1 MADIHRAAK
10 NGDLSALR
18 VAIKRGEDVNSVNE
32 DGWTPLISA
41 AFNGHTNCIRELLSS
56 GAVVDL
62 ANKDGVTPLMVAAGK
77 GHTDCT
83 RELLSSGSVVDLA
96 NEDGVTPL
104 MVAAGKG
111 HTDCT
116 RELLSSGSVVDLAN
130 EDGITS
136 LLVAADEGHTDCVI
150 QLLSSGAV
158 VDLADEDGE
167 TPLYWAAREGHAGC
181 VKELLS
187 SGAVVDQA
195 DEDGWTPLMVAAL
208 KGHTDSVRQLL
219 SSGAVVDLANED
231 GQTPLHWAANE
242 GHTDCVI
249 QLLSSGAV
257 VDLANKNGWTPLMM
271 AASEGHTDSVRQ
283 LLSSGAVVDLADK
296 DGQTPLIVAARK
308 GHTDTVIQLLSSGA
322 VVDLAD
328 EDGWTPLMWAAYG
341 GHTDCTRELLS
352 SGAVV
357 DLADKDGETALMVAK
372 ESEYSNPSIIKL
384 LEEATESHSRP
395 QSVPVLPRNWTVATD
410 TETKKP
416 VYQNKAAGETVST
429 PPGYPLHQTSAHP
442 DVTFYD
448 KPQEKEFTSSGG
460 YADFDNGVH
469 VTVPANAVPAGTSVG
484 IKVQPSLASKEV
496 FVMPEGIQSASPSY
510 LISGEGLNGE
520 VTLSMEHHVR
530 VSTQQEAD
538 DLLFLQA
545 DSSPKRS
552 GSHSVYEYQKI
563 PEGRSEFSP
572 GGNTGRLTLG
582 TRLKNF
588 FKIGRKN
595 RGKTDSNLYTVRV
608 YRSPLQTTEDR
619 IAIIVVSLCGS
630 LYAKFL
636 ETLDTVLIP
645 RDYPEVSSKSI
656 DRTSQG
662 PLTFVDMCA
671 TLNIPPV
678 LGWSVE
684 LDKELILRSGVDQP
698 EVENFRPE
706 DLHDYPP
713 RIICRLFPEKNA
725 PKRTTCT
732 ISLSGLL
739 PQVKVHLS
747 LKIPTPKVAVDT
759 TKLQEATDELRRSAL
774 AVSDTQLGSTVKSV
788 VSLMERMTAALRS
801 SSLSELTA
809 HTDSIRTEIASV
821 LVVTRRVVEECTV
834 QSISENMGASLS
846 KIETLS
852 HQLCHVAKVKIRYC
866 LGTDQSEE
874 TAALVD
880 LVENGANLLRAVD
893 CLLRDIHTLSGVSG
907 PSAKRVTLQELVEQY
922 NLTDEQLNSEIEVP
936 DTPELALCF
945 DDVELYSSAMGLA
958 IAEQADVN
966 QSRGTQAAMM
976 KCLQIWKQHN
986 PSQATYRALLDIALR
1001 LGKGDTAHQICQ
1013 QLTQR
1018 GVRGVVTGSD
1028 CIQVEAGVARK
1039 VPTVASTVVDIN
1051 EATEVLRR
1059 TVGEMTTSQL
1069 GSTVETVLSL
1079 MEKITAALQ
1088 SSSLSELTAHTD
1100 SIRTNVRSIRR
1111 LARKIV
1117 KECNIGASLSKME
1130 TLSHQLGRLAE
1141 DKLEDCQGLA
1151 ESVQTL
1157 PRTIDGNLT

>member
-1 MADIHRAAK
+1 MADIFRAART
-10 NGDLSALR
+10 GDLSALR
-18 VAIKRGEDVNSVNE
+18 DAIRRGADVNSFR

-62 ANKDGVTPLMVAAGK
+62 ANK
-77 GHTDCT
+77 
-83 RELLSSGSVVDLA
+83 
-96 NEDGVTPL
+96 N
-104 MVAAGKG
+104 
-111 HTDCT
+111 
-116 RELLSSGSVVDLAN
+116 
-130 EDGITS
+130 
-136 LLVAADEGHTDCVI
+136 
-150 QLLSSGAV
+150 
-158 VDLADEDGE
+158 GE
-167 TPLYWAAREGHAGC
+167 TPLMGAASGGHTDC

-187 SGAVVDQA
+187 SGAVVD
-195 DEDGWTPLMVAAL
+195 
-208 KGHTDSVRQLL
+208 
-219 SSGAVVDLANED
+219 
-231 GQTPLHWAANE
+231 
-242 GHTDCVI
+242 
-249 QLLSSGAV
+249 
-257 VDLANKNGWTPLMM
+257 
-271 AASEGHTDSVRQ
+271 
-283 LLSSGAVVDLADK
+283 LADK
-296 DGQTPLIVAARK
+296 AGV
-308 GHTDTVIQLLSSGA
+308 
-322 VVDLAD
+322 
-328 EDGWTPLMWAAYG
+328 TPLMWAASG

-357 DLADKDGETALMVAK
+357 DLATKDGWTPLMVAASEGHTDCTRELLSSGALVDLADKDGRTPLILAASGGHTDCVIQLLSSGAVVDLASKDGRTPLMGAAYIGHTDIVRQLLSSGAVVDLADNDGDTPLMEAANWGRVDTVKTLLSSGASVLCTNNDGQTALMRAK

-395 QSVPVLPRNWTVATD
+395 HSVPVLPRNWTIVTD
-410 TETKKP
+410 EETKKP

-460 YADFDNGVH
+460 HADFDNGVH

-595 RGKTDSNLYTVRV
+595 RGNTDSNLYTVRV
-608 YRSPLQTTEDR
+608 YRSPPQTTEDR

-636 ETLDTVLIP
+636 RTLDTVLIP

-656 DRTSQG
+656 DRTTQG
-662 PLTFVDMCA
+662 SLTFVDVCA
-671 TLNIPPV
+671 TLNIHPV
-678 LGWSVE
+678 QGWSVE
-684 LDKELILRSGVDQP
+684 PDKKLILRSEVDQP
-698 EVENFRPE
+698 EMEKYRPE

-739 PQVKVHLS
+739 PQVELYIR
-747 LKIPTPKVAVDT
+747 LTALTPKVAVDT

-801 SSLSELTA
+801 SSLSELTG

-846 KIETLS
+846 KMETLS
-852 HQLCHVAKVKIRYC
+852 HQLCHVAKVKLRYC

-907 PSAKRVTLQELVEQY
+907 NAGYSVLVSCSEKIVQSLSEEPKALALHLLSAGLITDRVLQET
-922 NLTDEQLNSEIEVP
+922 NQLNEIKA
-936 DTPELALCF
+936 DKATR
-945 DDVELYSSAMGLA
+945 LY
-958 IAEQADVN
+958 
-966 QSRGTQAAMM
+966 T
-976 KCLQIWKQHN
+976 
-986 PSQATYRALLDIALR
+986 ALLDVVKHHPHKYRDFVSTLR
-1001 LGKGDTAHQICQ
+1001 LNP
-1013 QLTQR
+1013 L
-1018 GVRGVVTGSD
+1018 
-1028 CIQVEAGVARK
+1028 
-1039 VPTVASTVVDIN
+1039 
-1051 EATEVLRR
+1051 
-1059 TVGEMTTSQL
+1059 
-1069 GSTVETVLSL
+1069 
-1079 MEKITAALQ
+1079 
-1088 SSSLSELTAHTD
+1088 HTD
-1100 SIRTNVRSIRR
+1100 LVT
-1111 LARKIV
+1111 L
-1117 KECNIGASLSKME
+1117 LDSKY
-1130 TLSHQLGRLAE
+1130 T
-1141 DKLEDCQGLA
+1141 
-1151 ESVQTL
+1151 
-1157 PRTIDGNLT
+1157 